1 MATNPILN
9 IPIRE
14 RESTN
19 VPLPFAEMYSVLA
32 EKQKRY
38 DDAEKYEREQKL
50 QISKTSSP
58 IVGYNNYLTQKKQ
71 NFLDEALK
79 LHSSMPDKGNPEYQ
93 RKLNQILDGW
103 DMDSN
108 IQLIDKSNQQ
118 WTQRLDVMKQL
129 VTTGKY
135 SPNQDIDKDFTGVDQ
150 NGNLMQYNFL
160 GIKPKPDYMTAL
172 KNSAELVLPDNR
184 VSSYVDRKLNK
195 KITTTYTGKDPAKI
209 ENEIKAAI
217 TPEMKS
223 EIMYDHKLP
232 NEQAYN
238 MWIKAQANGLSNP
251 NVSKVEEE
259 DFTAASFELQKQG
272 LELQKEQLKLEKQ
285 KAAAAAAGGV
295 FSGTETS
302 SVNLPNSSWTEDA
315 ANSINDDGTINT
327 GFWGNEESVKEDNPV
342 LADIAKNNILVNA
355 WRKKNGLKPI
365 PLDEMYKRYK
375 NSAYQAVAKTYVN
388 TNSKDIDDAY
398 DILMTRKGDAEIWDI
413 SSGKANKLVEEDDR
427 KAALIAFD
435 NPDKKVGKSTFSGKF
450 HPANPYGP
458 RAYEVTVG
466 EKKYVLSI
474 PTTADYQ
481 GAIASQENKIFKGF
495 SNYSPVTFNPGE
507 YQEVIRT
514 STGDL
519 KPGKRYDVPVD
530 VYFPDPDNMYNRI
543 VVPRKKK

>member
-1 MATNPILN
+1 MATNPVLN
-9 IPIRE
+9 IPIRQ
-14 RESTN
+14 RQSTN
-19 VPLPFAEMYSVLA
+19 VPLPFAEMYAVLQD
-32 EKQKRY
+32 KQKRY

-50 QISKTSSP
+50 QISKLSSP

-71 NFLDEALK
+71 QFLDDALK
-79 LHSSMPDKGNPEYQ
+79 LHSSVPDKGTSEYQ
-93 RKLNQILDGW
+93 RKLNNLIDGW
-103 DMDSN
+103 SMDPN
-108 IQLIDKSNQQ
+108 IQTIDKSNQQ
-118 WTQRLDVMKQL
+118 WSERLDIMKQL
-129 VTTGKY
+129 ITTGKY
-135 SPNQDIDKDFTGVDQ
+135 SANQDIDKDFTGVDA
-150 NGNLMQYNFL
+150 NGNIMQYTFL
-160 GIKPKPDYMTAL
+160 GVKPKPDYMAAL

-184 VSSYVDRKLNK
+184 VSSYVDRKKNK
-195 KITTTYTGKDPAKI
+195 KITTTYTGKDPSKI

-232 NEQAYN
+232 NDKAYD

-259 DFTAASFELQKQG
+259 DFTAATFDLHRQQLELQKQ
-272 LELQKEQLKLEKQ
+272 ELALEKQ
-285 KAAAAAAGGV
+285 KAAAAAGGV

-302 SVNLPNSSWTEDA
+302 SVNVPSTGWTESA
-315 ANSINDDGTINT
+315 ASSINDDGTINP
-327 GFWGNEESVKEDNPV
+327 GFWGNEESVKEDNPILV
-342 LADIAKNNILVNA
+342 DIAKNNILTNA
-355 WRKKNGLKPI
+355 WRKKNGLALI
-365 PLDEMYKRYK
+365 PLEEMYKRYK

-398 DILMTRKGDAEIWDI
+398 DLLMTRKGDAEIWDI
-413 SSGKANKLVEEDDR
+413 TSGQANKLVEEDDR

-435 NPDKKVGKSTFSGKF
+435 NPDKKVGKSSFSGKF
-450 HPANPYGP
+450 DPANPYGP

-466 EKKYVLSI
+466 DKKYVLSI

-481 GAIASQENKIFKGF
+481 GAMASQENKVYKGF

-514 STGDL
+514 STGEL

-543 VVPRKKK
+543 VVTKKKK

>member
-9 IPIRE
+9 IPIRQ
-14 RESTN
+14 RQSTN
-19 VPLPFAEMYSVLA
+19 VPLPFAEMYAVLQD
-32 EKQKRY
+32 KQKRY

-50 QISKTSSP
+50 QISKLSSP

-71 NFLDEALK
+71 QFLDDALK
-79 LHSSMPDKGNPEYQ
+79 LHSSVPDKGTSEYQ
-93 RKLNQILDGW
+93 RKLNNLVDGW
-103 DMDSN
+103 SMDPN
-108 IQLIDKSNQQ
+108 IQTIDKSNQQ
-118 WTQRLDVMKQL
+118 WSERLDIMKQL
-129 VTTGKY
+129 ITNGKY
-135 SPNQDIDKDFTGVDQ
+135 SANQDIDKDFTGVDA
-150 NGNLMQYNFL
+150 NGNIIQYTFL
-160 GIKPKPDYMTAL
+160 GVKPKPDYMTAL

-184 VSSYVDRKLNK
+184 VSSYVDRKKNRK
-195 KITTTYTGKDPAKI
+195 FTTTYTGKDPAKI

-232 NEQAYN
+232 NDKAYD

-251 NVSKVEEE
+251 NVSTVEEE
-259 DFTAASFELQKQG
+259 DFTAATFDLHRQQLELQKQ
-272 LELQKEQLKLEKQ
+272 ELALEKQ
-285 KAAAAAAGGV
+285 KAAAAAGGV

-302 SVNLPNSSWTEDA
+302 SVNVPSTGWTENA
-315 ANSINDDGTINT
+315 ASSINDDGTINP
-327 GFWGNEESVKEDNPV
+327 GFWGNEESVKEDNPILV
-342 LADIAKNNILVNA
+342 DIAKNNILTNA
-355 WRKKNGLKPI
+355 WRKKNGLPPI
-365 PLDEMYKRYK
+365 PLEEMYKRYK

-398 DILMTRKGDAEIWDI
+398 DLLMTRKGDAEIWDI
-413 SSGKANKLVEEDDR
+413 TSGQANKLVEENDR

-450 HPANPYGP
+450 DPANPYGP

-466 EKKYVLSI
+466 DKKYVLSI

-481 GAIASQENKIFKGF
+481 GAMASQENKVYKGF

-514 STGDL
+514 STGEL

-543 VVPRKKK
+543 VVIKKKK